1 MHLAER
7 VEVNA
12 GSEQPIGLVLRL
24 LLAVV
29 GSAALVA
36 ACFVGVSQLRSTTQG
51 SPPLPALV
59 LGCFCVVVAIGGVL
73 LVRGAVRGRIRFRR
87 IRRTDAR
94 YR

>member
-1 MHLAER
+1 MST
-7 VEVNA
+7 
-12 GSEQPIGLVLRL
+12 GSERPIGLVLRL

-29 GSAALVA
+29 GLTALVA
-36 ACFVGVSQLRSTTQG
+36 AFIVGVAPLRSTTQG
-51 SPPLPALV
+51 APPLPALV

-87 IRRTDAR
+87 IRRPDAR

>member
-1 MHLAER
+1 MST
-7 VEVNA
+7 
-12 GSEQPIGLVLRL
+12 GSERPIGLALRL

-29 GSAALVA
+29 GLAALVA
-36 ACFVGVSQLRSTTQG
+36 AVIVGVAQLGSTTRA

-87 IRRTDAR
+87 IRRTDDR